1 MTNKIFRI
9 GFIIIIA
16 LFIALGST
24 SAQKKVTIHGEII
37 EVTSFVKEGL
47 KPTSPSKKEIILE
60 NLKKGGMFG
69 IVDKANKLYL
79 LIPNSTDTSFVKTIS
94 PYLGVK
100 SFVKGSSYMRSGTRI
115 ITVDDIGKS
124 LK

>member
-1 MTNKIFRI
+1 MLKKIFHLSFILIAITLI
-9 GFIIIIA
+9 G
-16 LFIALGST
+16 GSL
-24 SAQKKVTIHGEII
+24 SFGQKKVTVHGDII

-47 KPTSPSKKEIILE
+47 KPTSPSKKEMVMD
-60 NLKKGGMFG
+60 NLKKGGMLG

-79 LIPNSTDTSFVKTIS
+79 LVPSATDTTFTKTVT

-100 SFVKGSSYMRSGTRI
+100 SFVKGQVYIRSGVRI
-115 ITVDDIGKS
+115 LVLEDIGKS

>member
-1 MTNKIFRI
+1 MLNKIFRI
-9 GFIIIIA
+9 GIVISIA
-16 LFIALGST
+16 MLVAIGSIY
-24 SAQKKVTIHGEII
+24 SQKKVTIHGEVV

-47 KPTSPSKKEIILE
+47 KATSPSKKEVILD

-79 LIPNSTDTSFVKTIS
+79 LIPNATDTSFVKTIS
-94 PYLGVK
+94 PYLGIK
-100 SFVKGSSYMRSGTRI
+100 SFVKGSSYMRSGIRI
-115 ITVDDIGKS
+115 IVVDDIGKS